1 MLTKKKRNISILMI
15 ILMLISLFTPS
26 VLKAADSN
34 FVIKKAVL
42 VKYNGNEDTVK
53 IPKSIKKIG
62 YRAFYGKTGIKRV
75 IIQLRL
81 KDKLSV
87 RVIVGEIA
95 LYKIILQMRGY
106 ASRGSGKLF
115 RFEI

>member
-42 VKYNGNEDTVK
+42 VKYNGNENTVK
-53 IPKSIKKIG
+53 IPKGIKKIG

-75 IIQLRL
+75 IIPSTVKNIGKEAFSNCKKL
-81 KDKLSV
+81 KSVKLSNG
-87 RVIVGEIA
+87 IVP
-95 LYKIILQMRGY
+95 
-106 ASRGSGKLF
+106 
-115 RFEI
+115 